1 MPSSSG
7 SLTQTIQSHKF
18 MLYINE
24 DIKPVVETIMGEAH
38 MKNFLWMKRKGK
50 LNIQRNVDR
59 ILFTA
64 PDMVHVITPP
74 LFRNVEHTTEIF

>member
-1 MPSSSG
+1 
-7 SLTQTIQSHKF
+7 
-18 MLYINE
+18 
-24 DIKPVVETIMGEAH
+24 MGKVH

-50 LNIQRNVDR
+50 LNIQRNLDH

-74 LFRNVEHTTEIF
+74 LFRNAEHTTEIF